1 MTGKGKKNGGRIWKE
16 GRKEGREEIKKGIE
30 G

>member
-1 MTGKGKKNGGRIWKE
+1 MIGKGEKNGGRVWKE

-30 G
+30 